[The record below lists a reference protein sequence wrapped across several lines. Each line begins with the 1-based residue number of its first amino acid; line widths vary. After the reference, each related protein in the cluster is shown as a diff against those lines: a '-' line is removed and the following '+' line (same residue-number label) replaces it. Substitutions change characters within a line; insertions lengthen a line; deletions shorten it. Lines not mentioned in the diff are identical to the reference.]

1 MLDWIR
7 KFVDLRLSEFW
18 EVTRT
23 KGEGS
28 KSYARMSSSP
38 TNIVV
43 AHFAEPAPSVQG
55 NGRSRDTFE
64 QNFDD
69 LNATEQT

>member
-7 KFVDLRLSEFW
+7 EFVDFCLSEFW

-23 KGEGS
+23 KGEGL
-28 KSYARMSSSP
+28 KSYARMNSSP

-43 AHFAEPAPSVQG
+43 AHFADRLQALKGTE
-55 NGRSRDTFE
+55 GRGIRLSKTLTI
-64 QNFDD
+64 
-69 LNATEQT
+69 LNATEQI